1 MCMTSFSSPLYP
13 RCTQTNLVLSFQHSV
28 ILFIMSE
35 TPIGQMRIYELRMKL
50 KELGLSPSGTKGD
63 LIARLSQHLE
73 EMKKKQQE
81 TNEKQE
87 ETKVE
92 NAKEDSREYQADITT

>member
-1 MCMTSFSSPLYP
+1 M
-13 RCTQTNLVLSFQHSV
+13 
-28 ILFIMSE
+28 
-35 TPIGQMRIYELRMKL
+35 
-50 KELGLSPSGTKGD
+50 
-63 LIARLSQHLE
+63 IARLSQHLE
-73 EMKKKQQE
+73 EMKKQQQE

>member
-1 MCMTSFSSPLYP
+1 
-13 RCTQTNLVLSFQHSV
+13 
-28 ILFIMSE
+28 
-35 TPIGQMRIYELRMKL
+35 MRIYELRMKL

-73 EMKKKQQE
+73 EMKKQQQE

-92 NAKEDSREYQADITT
+92 SAKEDSREYQADITT